1 MDLTAEKRMGDSVGK
16 PFVIALGDEG
26 SETTGG
32 RGLPVYTMGC
42 GAGRAYEI
50 ADEGSTYQSSRITQ
64 MAEGSHR
71 GSRAE
76 MAESSI
82 E

>member
-1 MDLTAEKRMGDSVGK
+1 MAEGQVRMGVNVGK

-26 SETTGG
+26 RS
-32 RGLPVYTMGC
+32 LSVYTMGA
-42 GAGRAYEI
+42 GSEGRAYEI